1 MNNRD
6 DGLTLDV
13 LGKVSF
19 GVPTMRLILNDRD
32 LFADKEY
39 FQRKEILLR
48 VVKQW
53 ELLSGEK
60 LAITSVTGAFKACMK
75 RTPESVQFEAL
86 GGNGIYRR
94 VPVLADLTV
103 QAAQSLPR
111 TVQVQARPRQV
122 AKPPSLP
129 NSQILSRSQTEP
141 LTAPESVRNQWS
153 DDGPAERNLGN
164 GSARVYAWCHA
175 ADAKGDDGCWPI
187 KVGHTGKGGLK
198 SRLDRSQMKEAP
210 RYLLCI
216 RFQSEAEAISL
227 EKALHT
233 CLNFRGRRCR
243 ESLGIEWFLTSSQ
256 ELVELAQMIN
266 PNLKEWHT
274 PSLPIW

>member
-111 TVQVQARPRQV
+111 TVKSKRDHAKLQNRLHYPIRKFFRE
-122 AKPPSLP
+122 AKPNPSLHLKACET
-129 NSQILSRSQTEP
+129 SGLTMVP
-141 LTAPESVRNQWS
+141 LNE
-153 DDGPAERNLGN
+153 
-164 GSARVYAWCHA
+164 
-175 ADAKGDDGCWPI
+175 I
-187 KVGHTGKGGLK
+187 
-198 SRLDRSQMKEAP
+198 
-210 RYLLCI
+210 
-216 RFQSEAEAISL
+216 
-227 EKALHT
+227 
-233 CLNFRGRRCR
+233 
-243 ESLGIEWFLTSSQ
+243 
-256 ELVELAQMIN
+256 
-266 PNLKEWHT
+266 
-274 PSLPIW
+274 